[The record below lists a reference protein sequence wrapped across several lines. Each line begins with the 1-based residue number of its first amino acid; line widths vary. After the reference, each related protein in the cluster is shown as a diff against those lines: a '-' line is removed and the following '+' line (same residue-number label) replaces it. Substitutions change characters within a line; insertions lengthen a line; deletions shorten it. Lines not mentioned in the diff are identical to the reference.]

1 MKVIMDIV
9 LVLSSAASAQQIV
22 MVNDAN
28 GRAVQGETP
37 LYLLCLMQLACRRVW
52 NLKIGTD

>member
-28 GRAVQGETP
+28 GRAVQ
-37 LYLLCLMQLACRRVW
+37 A
-52 NLKIGTD
+52 